1 MIGYETM
8 QTTDSRRISPQLIVL
23 CAVAAIGGVCCLV
36 LPPYLTQGG
45 LKQPAYGWPLIPWFA
60 AAWANVRM
68 AASVFSFLV
77 FGLALGIAQPRRWL
91 LLACIAIGSS
101 PVLLAA
107 NILHDWTR
115 DATSHNLFPFE
126 FLIYGVISLPALVGA
141 LLGFLLRRA
150 SQRLRPAAYQSTGA
164 NGAARRRSV

>member
-1 MIGYETM
+1 M

-60 AAWANVRM
+60 VAWANARM
-68 AASVFSFLV
+68 AASAFSFLV

-91 LLACIAIGSS
+91 LLRETVRVGPRLSLGHPRARQPCATWAHRPPKHVPQRAPGTPVRSARGCRHDHRRNRAHDACEAKRWWEAC
-101 PVLLAA
+101 AA
-107 NILHDWTR
+107 KLWWEAC
-115 DATSHNLFPFE
+115 ATW
-126 FLIYGVISLPALVGA
+126 
-141 LLGFLLRRA
+141 
-150 SQRLRPAAYQSTGA
+150 
-164 NGAARRRSV
+164 